1 MKCLKDADDLRQRLD
16 SLGDAITTHVDSP
29 NYGGCGVIAGCVGR
43 ALQKLDVLCEVVTPV
58 ACGREPASAVRANV
72 TNPGSAK
79 DWDRNGLSRS
89 HLAVR
94 FRYDGTTYCWDS
106 NGLYEGGDK
115 FGHYSTTA
123 EFGDGL
129 TVSECV
135 KISSRQAGWNRDFDR
150 RQIPLIKHLVQHHL
164 LYGLEGE
171 VR

>member
-1 MKCLKDADDLRQRLD
+1 MKCLKDDADLKQRLD
-16 SLGDAITTHVDSP
+16 RLGDAITAHVDAP
-29 NYGGCGVIAGCVGR
+29 NRGGCGLIAGCVGR

-58 ACGREPASAVRANV
+58 EWGSEPAGAVRANV

-94 FRYDGTTYCWDS
+94 FRYGGASYCWDS
-106 NGLYEGGDK
+106 DGLYDGGAK
-115 FGHYSTTA
+115 FGRYSTTA

-135 KISSRQAGWNRDFDR
+135 KISSRQAGWSRHFDR

-164 LYGLEGE
+164 LYGLE
-171 VR
+171 